1 MISIVT
7 AEDQLQYQLL
17 HTRSAAGDGGQT
29 RYAAAMYFYNRGMID
44 DKVLEIYR
52 GLAKDPSAD
61 PDKALKAAQCDHHIE
76 LKPSEIQT

>member
-7 AEDQLQYQLL
+7 PEDQLQYQLL
-17 HTRSAAGDGGQT
+17 RSTSTQGDGGQI

-44 DKVLEIYR
+44 DKTLEIFR

-61 PDKALKAAQCDHHIE
+61 PHKVLAAVLGQDHIE
-76 LKPSEIQT
+76 LKPSETQT